1 MHARESS
8 VDCRVAL
15 VAQHSKG
22 RCLPGKTFG
31 CGVDGYSIW
40 TRGCRGEF
48 RCGSEAPSFFCGY
61 PPGEVSYKCR
71 CSVLNVA
78 ACRHA
83 VAARQCSLP
92 LWRAS
97 CPHACNHG
105 VRVHDARLEQ
115 QLAPIAPP
123 DSWPE
128 RWWRDASPGYC
139 DAVSSG
145 VAGDCARG
153 VRGWWQLPEG
163 TESSGDED
171 AANACLK
178 LCLACPR
185 CRYLSWSLEQRTCS
199 WAHACDLDH
208 LYSDHANS
216 FLSVSVRALLRSSR
230 LRPLEPLARPL
241 SRAGWPAEHV
251 DAPCSH
257 EYPNTH
263 ASRRRPK
270 QLGGAHSLLT
280 RLLVVPRLRL
290 AYCPIEKAGETR
302 LIRLLF
308 HAATGEA
315 NATFAHL
322 VQASDKNLLPSL
334 SGLAHAARLA
344 VLACADFVKVVVVR
358 DPLERLLSAYLDL
371 CEPRAD
377 DGPARS
383 GHREQ
388 HCEGFPLPR
397 WRPSFDQLVDH
408 LAALPPHE
416 RSDLNQHF
424 LPQAY
429 FCGLVAPR
437 ADAAASS
444 DDLLFSHGTLPRFH
458 HVVRLSAATF
468 AADML
473 SVLASVGVAESTAH
487 RFLQMRD
494 GHDTGA
500 AGRVRRYYTRE
511 SAAAARGVYSVDY
524 STFRLPEPAWL
535 ADLAGYTHGIR

>member
-1 MHARESS
+1 
-8 VDCRVAL
+8 
-15 VAQHSKG
+15 
-22 RCLPGKTFG
+22 
-31 CGVDGYSIW
+31 
-40 TRGCRGEF
+40 
-48 RCGSEAPSFFCGY
+48 
-61 PPGEVSYKCR
+61 
-71 CSVLNVA
+71 
-78 ACRHA
+78 
-83 VAARQCSLP
+83 
-92 LWRAS
+92 
-97 CPHACNHG
+97 
-105 VRVHDARLEQ
+105 VHDARLEQ

-257 EYPNTH
+257 EYVGSCAAGARAEAASSPSESSLRRTCNPAFNDSGGARHALRLAARSEGAAAWRAQQAAHRAPGQPNTH

-468 AADML
+468 TADML